1 MKTLIIS
8 GSSDLG
14 NSYINFIKKSK
25 IKIVST
31 YFRKKIKNNKIT
43 QIHLDL
49 KDKSSV
55 KKFLDNKEIQNWTNL
70 IILTGNLEPVGKFE
84 NVKIED
90 WIKNYKLNFLSQ
102 IYLLK
107 NLLNYKNKYLSKV
120 IFTSGGSTN
129 SDDENLSSYN
139 LAKIG
144 LIKLCELLN
153 REIKN
158 TSFICLGPG
167 FIDTKI
173 HDVIKN
179 NPDKYRDKNGQYVK
193 KKYTTKFKPKDFSK
207 KLDLIIKSNINFY
220 EGRNISLQ
228 NDNIDNDFLKTL
240 SFDENIYKLRR
251 DFNNIITSDINFD
264 LNNFI
269 NFIFKDKNFH
279 YPGSAT
285 HTFFA
290 RILKLYFVKK

>member
-1 MKTLIIS
+1 MSKMSLVLS
-8 GSSDLG
+8 FVG
-14 NSYINFIKKSK
+14 NVAKIGVYKFKPFTHKKPK
-25 IKIVST
+25 IHVA
-31 YFRKKIKNNKIT
+31 
-43 QIHLDL
+43 
-49 KDKSSV
+49 

-153 REIKN
+153 REIK
-158 TSFICLGPG
+158 
-167 FIDTKI
+167 
-173 HDVIKN
+173 
-179 NPDKYRDKNGQYVK
+179 
-193 KKYTTKFKPKDFSK
+193 
-207 KLDLIIKSNINFY
+207 
-220 EGRNISLQ
+220 ISPA
-228 NDNIDNDFLKTL
+228 IMAGL
-240 SFDENIYKLRR
+240 SIRA
-251 DFNNIITSDINFD
+251 IM
-264 LNNFI
+264 
-269 NFIFKDKNFH
+269 
-279 YPGSAT
+279 AT
-285 HTFFA
+285 
-290 RILKLYFVKK
+290 I